1 MVAPIC
7 EEFLFRGFIFTAL
20 RNWRGTWPAAIITGL
35 LFGGVHVGSAPVVDL
50 VPLAFLGFGL
60 CLLYRIT
67 GSLYPCIAAHS
78 LNNSIAYGSLES
90 WSFGQVILLLGASL
104 ARDRPARAG
113 GQAPWCDLCR
123 PAPPLHPRPLPSSPA
138 PRICASARSHAP
150 SGSAAAPPAA
160 GRIRLVVQR
169 AFGKPPF
176 VIVGSR
182 LVVRGIVIPY
192 VGGQQVKVSFYRE
205 GRKVEVKTVSVRAIG
220 NGAGQF
226 HIGYASGRPGVV
238 EARAA
243 HSATAQQGAFAGKS
257 EQVHV
262 VSANLGS
269 GASGPSVRLL
279 QSELNALHF
288 VVPLNGVFDDATGR
302 AVVAFRK
309 MTGLPRV
316 SYTNAQVFRRMQE
329 GGGVF
334 HVRYPSD
341 GRHVEGDL
349 TKQVLAEIEPG
360 GRVRALYTMSSGKPS
375 TPTVIGRFQVYSKT
389 PGTNSEGMVD
399 SNYFIRGYAIHG
411 YAEVP
416 TYAAS
421 HGCLR
426 VPIPNAAA
434 IYGWV
439 QQGTPVDVYNES
451 GGGSH
456 RVKGNAGP

>member
-1 MVAPIC
+1 MN
-7 EEFLFRGFIFTAL
+7 EL
-20 RNWRGTWPAAIITGL
+20 R
-35 LFGGVHVGSAPVVDL
+35 
-50 VPLAFLGFGL
+50 
-60 CLLYRIT
+60 
-67 GSLYPCIAAHS
+67 
-78 LNNSIAYGSLES
+78 
-90 WSFGQVILLLGASL
+90 LLGCL
-104 ARDRPARAG
+104 AATSA
-113 GQAPWCDLCR
+113 ALAC
-123 PAPPLHPRPLPSSPA
+123 A
-138 PRICASARSHAP
+138 ASA
-150 SGSAAAPPAA
+150 SAAATPTPTVPVASTPAPAPVPPVATSA
-160 GRIRLVVQR
+160 PGKIKLVVQR

-176 VIVGSR
+176 VIAGSK

-205 GRKVEVKTVSVRAIG
+205 GRKAEVRTVSVLAIG

-226 HIGYASGRPGVV
+226 HIGYPSGSAGIVQV
-238 EARAA
+238 RAV
-243 HSATAQQGAFAGKS
+243 HYATPEQAAFAGKS

-262 VSANLGS
+262 ASPDLS
-269 GASGPSVRLL
+269 PGASGPSVRVL

-288 VVPLNGVFDDATGR
+288 VVPLNGVFDEATGR
-302 AVVAFRK
+302 AVIAFRK
-309 MTGLPRV
+309 TTGLARIP
-316 SYTNAQVFRRMQE
+316 STNLSMFKRLQE

-334 HVRYPSD
+334 HVRYPGD

-360 GRVRALYTMSSGKPS
+360 GHVRALYTMSSGKPS
-375 TPTVIGRFQVYSKT
+375 TPTVIGRFRVYSKT

-439 QQGTPVDVYNES
+439 QQGTPVDVYNEG